1 MPVHTQNFHLLHDA
15 IHPRKQPES
24 GRPAHHKGEMM
35 DGVRGHEI
43 ARWSDG
49 SHMEGR
55 NAVSMFLHAA
65 SNTSERKLYS
75 NFSEM
80 L

>member
-1 MPVHTQNFHLLHDA
+1 
-15 IHPRKQPES
+15 
-24 GRPAHHKGEMM
+24 MM

-65 SNTSERKLYS
+65 SNTSEKADLLRKLYS